1 MKKTLLLAGA
11 ACLFPVLAN
20 AQMMSGNEAK
30 SYIGVDYI
38 YDKADFKKDAKSLDD
53 GYNSA
58 SVNAGV
64 RVEDFGIEAFYQ
76 HSGERKTHLLQQKA
90 ENTNSN
96 SRRMVWTCLD
106 MLR

>member
-1 MKKTLLLAGA
+1 MKKTLLLVGA

-64 RVEDFGIEAFYQ
+64 RVEDFGVEAFYQ
-76 HSGERKTHLLQQKA
+76 HSGEKKTHLLQQKA
-90 ENTNSN
+90 ENISSN
-96 SRRMVWTCLD
+96 FRRTAWTCSD
-106 MLR
+106 TLR

>member
-38 YDKADFKKDAKSLDD
+38 YDKADFKK
-53 GYNSA
+53 
-58 SVNAGV
+58 
-64 RVEDFGIEAFYQ
+64 
-76 HSGERKTHLLQQKA
+76 
-90 ENTNSN
+90 
-96 SRRMVWTCLD
+96 RRQIA
-106 MLR
+106 